1 MNYAKRVLLVSILL
15 WAILLSAC
23 GSSPSIS
30 TNTLSAIYTS
40 AAQTVEAQNATAI
53 PVATDTISILT
64 ATDTEIA
71 FPTILPTLVSSQ
83 PTSTSSGS
91 SCNNSTYVSDVTVQD
106 GTAMSPGQTFV
117 KTWALQN
124 TGTCTWDT
132 NFTLR
137 FFSGNSMSGTSGT
150 VSSAIAPGQQGNVS
164 VTLTAPLTAGTY
176 QGNWRMADDSGITFG
191 EIIDVVIDVSG
202 NATATVETTETPAY
216 TATATPITPT
226 STTAVAPTATTAAPP
241 TVTKAPPPTAT
252 TAAPPPTATTAAPPP
267 TATTVVATP
276 TK

>member
-1 MNYAKRVLLVSILL
+1 MNDAKRVLLVSILL

-30 TNTLSAIYTS
+30 TNTLGAIYTS

-53 PVATDTISILT
+53 PVATETISILT
-64 ATDTEIA
+64 ATDTEISS
-71 FPTILPTLVSSQ
+71 PTILPTLVSSQ

-91 SCNNSTYVSDVTVQD
+91 SCNNSTYVSDVTIPD

-124 TGTCTWDT
+124 TGSCTWDT

-137 FFSGNSMSGTSGT
+137 FFSGNSMSGASGT
-150 VSSAIAPGQQGNVS
+150 VSSAVAPGQQGNVS

-191 EIIDVVIDVSG
+191 EIIDVVIDVNG

-226 STTAVAPTATTAAPP
+226 ATPPTAVAPTATTAAPP
-241 TVTKAPPPTAT
+241 TAVPPTVAT
-252 TAAPPPTATTAAPPP
+252 TA
-267 TATTVVATP
+267 VP
-276 TK
+276 TKAVPGSTP